1 MIGTYSLLPIDRFNL
16 VSFPQQTSN
25 SEEIMANR
33 LAHIAYHVLVV
44 LMSAALALYTP
55 YALSAMAAGL
65 LRAWAFIENE
75 KIFLIALEIVTAII
89 LILFFNSI
97 RRGWENRRITRMAKS
112 VGLVQ
117 ATMVKGM
124 FAQRRMKKMKKQL
137 GFARELMIIGSSG
150 YRTFVDPDG
159 DLHEALQNCR
169 EAKIML
175 LNPFKEG
182 AVTRARAIP
191 DPEVTP
197 GMIREQIIKSI
208 DFLKGLRA
216 AQREVRLKLYPD
228 LPLLKLAIIGDY
240 AFLQHY
246 HTGMNVRH
254 MPEYAFKNESQHG
267 GLYIPLYRYFLTR
280 WQDTAIPEYDLDTDE
295 LIYRD
300 VTGNEVAREQFHDRT
315 NPTAT
320 DTEPGDEPE
329 ELRYKTQ
336 GAFVRRTAPLL
347 PILDQ
352 NGP

>member
-1 MIGTYSLLPIDRFNL
+1 M
-16 VSFPQQTSN
+16 V
-25 SEEIMANR
+25 NR
-33 LAHIAYHVLVV
+33 LVHIAYHVIVV
-44 LMSAALALYTP
+44 LMSAALALSTP

-75 KIFLIALEIVTAII
+75 KIFLIGLEIVTAII
-89 LILFFNSI
+89 LILFFNNLK
-97 RRGWENRRITRMAKS
+97 RGWDNRRITRMAKS

-117 ATMVKGM
+117 ATMVNGI
-124 FAQRRMKKMKKQL
+124 FAQRRMKRMKKKL

-150 YRTFVDPDG
+150 YRTFVDLDG

-182 AVTRARAIP
+182 AITRARGIP

-197 GMIREQIIKSI
+197 EMIREQIFKSI

-280 WQDTAIPEYDLDTDE
+280 WQDTTIPEYDLDTDE
-295 LIYRD
+295 LVYRD
-300 VTGNEVAREQFHDRT
+300 VTGNELAREQFRDSM
-315 NPTAT
+315 NPAAT
-320 DTEPGDEPE
+320 DEERDDESGK
-329 ELRYKTQ
+329 LQYKVQETL
-336 GAFVRRTAPLL
+336 ASYVLS
-347 PILDQ
+347 
-352 NGP
+352 